1 LKRHLKRWLL
11 PADTWERHFFV
22 ARFAAGAKTV
32 LDVGGIAEQLAS
44 FMPDAEVTALNVGD
58 ERADV
63 HFDGLRIPYPD
74 ASFEVVVSL
83 DVLEHIDRQ
92 SRAVHLTELARVAA
106 HRIVLCCPLGT
117 PEHVEAERELAAWYR
132 ETTGSPHRFL
142 EEHIERGL
150 PTETEIEELASSA
163 GLDARLYFHGDFRRA
178 NHLFQLSTRLRQRPT
193 PRSLAAYAAAR
204 LDLRR
209 DRELAPASGPCT
221 NRVFVVAESRLSAAG
236 GEPG

>member
-1 LKRHLKRWLL
+1 MKPRLKRWLL

-22 ARFAAGAKTV
+22 ARFAAGAGTV

-74 ASFEVVVSL
+74 DSFDAVVSL
-83 DVLEHIDRQ
+83 DVLEHIDRGK
-92 SRAVHLTELARVAA
+92 RAVHLSELARVAT
-106 HRIVLCCPLGT
+106 RRVVLCCPLGT
-117 PEHVEAERELAAWYR
+117 PEHVAAERELAAWHR

-150 PTETEIEELASSA
+150 PTADEIEGLASTA
-163 GLDARLYFHGDFRRA
+163 GLDPKLYFHGDFRRA
-178 NHLFQLSTRLRQRPT
+178 NELFRLSTRLRQQPT
-193 PRSLAAYAAAR
+193 PASIARYATAR
-204 LDLRR
+204 LNLRR
-209 DRELAPASGPCT
+209 DRELASRSDART
-221 NRVFVVAESRLSAAG
+221 NRVFLVAETG
-236 GEPG
+236 